1 MKISDVLKPKSKDEI
16 NIIIEN
22 YLSEFENTFLPNDF
36 IWRKGQRE
44 AVEQIIHTYLEN
56 KYHVVILDAP
66 VGSGK
71 SLIAMASAFIL
82 NEYGKRGYVLASEIS
97 LQDQYESDIKRFRL
111 SWGSVKGVDNYL
123 CVNNLERHSLGTCK
137 IRNINPKK
145 MGCYSECPYFSARNF
160 ASNSDTAILNY
171 NYWLIMQNNDKGY
184 FPSRDF
190 TICDE
195 AHKILDI
202 VQNHYSPRFTQNTI
216 EKTQKLSDFFNL
228 HDVRDHDQDVE
239 IIKVSLKELWKTEN
253 QDTLFHYLNSIE
265 IALKSFL
272 SSIEILKNK
281 IKKDYPNKKPPKE
294 WRNALFISEWIK
306 DIHCKV
312 EDYNKIIKKTSTRNI
327 VKNPTSD
334 EELTFNC
341 LEESYMMNRYFH
353 QYTGFTILMSATF
366 SDPIEYMKNMNI
378 KGAKHIKMET
388 LFNFS
393 KSPIY
398 YYPKRRMSYKYI
410 DQNRNWLYAKIN
422 EIIEKHKGESGII
435 HSASYNL
442 TNKIKENLTPKN
454 RKRVFVYSGTE
465 EKRKVLDMMKMT
477 KGKILMGPSIL
488 EGLDLKDDWSR
499 FAIFAKVPYL
509 SLADKFVKTKLS
521 INPSWYRWKAIV
533 HVLQGTG
540 RSIRNEDDWA
550 ITYIL
555 DGSLSDLIH
564 NNRSSFPLEFMKRI
578 KVVDE

>member
-1 MKISDVLKPKSKDEI
+1 MKVNDVLKPKSKNEI
-16 NIIIEN
+16 NTIVDN
-22 YLSEFENTFLPNDF
+22 YLGEFENTFLPDNF
-36 IWRKGQRE
+36 TWRRGQRE
-44 AVEQIIHTYLEN
+44 AVEQIIQTYLEN
-56 KYHVVILDAP
+56 KFKVVILDAP

-82 NEYGKRGYVLASEIS
+82 NECKKMGYVLASEIS
-97 LQDQYESDIKRFRL
+97 LQDQYESDINRFKL
-111 SWGSVKGVDNYL
+111 SWGFVKGVDHYL
-123 CVNNLERHSLGTCK
+123 CIDNLEKHSLGTCK
-137 IRNINPKK
+137 IRNINPLK

-160 ASNSDTAILNY
+160 ASNSDTAVLNY
-171 NYWLIMQNNDKGY
+171 NYWLIMQNSDSTI
-184 FPSRDF
+184 FPARDF

-216 EKTQKLSDFFNL
+216 EKLQKLSDFFNL
-228 HDVRDHDQDVE
+228 HGVKNHEQDVRG
-239 IIKVSLKELWKTEN
+239 IKVSLKELWKTEN

-265 IALKSFL
+265 INLKAFL
-272 SSIEILKNK
+272 SSVNVLKDKVSEN
-281 IKKDYPNKKPPKE
+281 YPNKKPPKS
-294 WRNALFISEWIK
+294 WRNALFTSDWVK
-306 DIHCKV
+306 DLHCKI
-312 EDYNKIIKKTSTRNI
+312 EDYNTIIRKTSIRNI

-366 SDPIEYMKNMNI
+366 SDPIEYMRNMNI
-378 KGAKHIKMET
+378 KGAKHIKMDT
-388 LFNFS
+388 LFDFS

-398 YYPKRRMSYKYI
+398 YYPKRRMSYKHI
-410 DQNRNWLYAKIN
+410 DKNRDWLYAKIN

-435 HSASYNL
+435 HSASYDL
-442 TNKIKENLTPKN
+442 TNKIKENLTLEN

-477 KGKILMGPSIL
+477 KGMILMGPSIL
-488 EGLDLKDDWSR
+488 EGLDLKDEWSR

-509 SLADKFVKTKLS
+509 SLGDKFVKTKLS
-521 INPSWYRWKAIV
+521 INPGWYRWKAIINI
-533 HVLQGTG
+533 LQGTG
-540 RSIRNEDDWA
+540 RSVRNEDDWA

-564 NNRSSFPLEFMKRI
+564 NNRNSFPPEFMKRI
-578 KVVDE
+578 QVFSE